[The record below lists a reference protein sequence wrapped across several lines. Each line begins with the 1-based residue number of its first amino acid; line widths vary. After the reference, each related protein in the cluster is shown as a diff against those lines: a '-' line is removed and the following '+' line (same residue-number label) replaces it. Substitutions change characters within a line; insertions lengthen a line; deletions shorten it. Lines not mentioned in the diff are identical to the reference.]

1 MYIFGIIC
9 FRVGL
14 AIAVVIAAVRIGSLL
29 GDKTRR
35 RN

>member
-9 FRVGL
+9 SRVGL
-14 AIAVVIAAVRIGSLL
+14 AVAVAIAAVRIGSLL
-29 GDKTRR
+29 GDKTRW